1 MSGLR
6 WMRRSTERLAA
17 KLSAEGLAVSPRTV
31 AKYLQ
36 DMGYSL
42 RVNAK
47 RLAGRSARHP
57 ERDAQFQ
64 AIKTLLTTCRE
75 RGLPF
80 LSVDTKKKEL
90 IGRFLNK
97 GAAWARQAEAVNDHD
112 FPSQAQGKA
121 IPYGIYDPVR
131 NRGAVAVGDSAD
143 TPAFAVDAIRDW
155 WLHEGR
161 EHYPAATRLVIVCD
175 CGGSNGY
182 RCRAWKHGLQHRL
195 CNPYGLRVTVAH
207 YPPGCSKWNPI
218 EHRLFSEIS
227 KNWAGRPLASFRAVL
242 NYVRTT
248 KTRTGLE
255 VRAWR
260 VEQQYPKGVKISDEE
275 MQALNLTRGKQ
286 RGGWNYTLAPQ
297 GQPPAGAPGAASSP
311 AASEPDPPE
320 RPQPA

>member
-1 MSGLR
+1 
-6 WMRRSTERLAA
+6 MRRTTERLAA
-17 KLSAEGLAVSPRTV
+17 QLSADGVAVSARTV

-47 RLAGRSARHP
+47 CLAGRSARHP
-57 ERDAQFQ
+57 DRDAQFR
-64 AIKTLLTTCRE
+64 AIEGLLATCRE
-75 RGLPF
+75 RGIPLI
-80 LSVDTKKKEL
+80 SVDTKKKEL

-97 GAAWARQAEAVNDHD
+97 GAAWAQAAAAVNDHD
-112 FPSQAQGKA
+112 FPSHAEGKA
-121 IPYGIYDPVR
+121 VPYGIYDPVR

-155 WLHEGR
+155 WRDEGQA
-161 EHYPAATRLVIVCD
+161 HYPAATRLVIVCD
-175 CGGSNGY
+175 GGGSNGY

-227 KNWAGRPLASFRAVL
+227 KNWAGRPLDSFRTVL
-242 NYVRTT
+242 NYLRSTQ
-248 KTRTGLE
+248 TRTGLA

-260 VEQQYPKGVKISDEE
+260 VEKQYPKGVKISDQE
-275 MQALNLTRGKQ
+275 MQALNLTHGEER
-286 RGGWNYTLAPQ
+286 RVWNYTLAPH
-297 GQPPAGAPGAASSP
+297 GQPPAHAPGAASSP
-311 AASEPDPPE
+311 AASDPETPE
-320 RPQPA
+320 RLPSA